1 MSIFGKLHQ
10 TTKVVK
16 DAPYWR
22 LVVSR
27 KYANRKNYA
36 ARLMA
41 GILIFGING
50 CGNYSNVCSPSYTK
64 ATVDH
69 RPIPPIGQAEY
80 LVTRLTHGKMQA
92 TQVFPAPDGLWGI
105 VAKPVSSASTQP
117 ANTGKIFWTTA
128 NGQGLISGIFR
139 SGTGINYTR
148 QYMQKYNLVQW
159 PKQHTTS
166 VSIQNPIANTAS

>member
-1 MSIFGKLHQ
+1 MSIFGKLRQ

-16 DAPYWR
+16 DAAYWH
-22 LVVSR
+22 LGASN
-27 KYANRKNYA
+27 KYANRKNYV
-36 ARLMA
+36 ARFMA

-64 ATVDH
+64 ATVVQ

-92 TQVFPAPDGLWGI
+92 IQVFPAPDGLWGI
-105 VAKPVSSASTQP
+105 VAKPVSVAPTQP
-117 ANTGKIFWTTA
+117 TNTGKIFWTTG
-128 NGQGLISGIFR
+128 NGRGLISGIFR
-139 SGTGINYTR
+139 SGTGFNYTR